1 MFNMISI
8 EHNENVKYS
17 TKNNKIYSNPVFLA
31 VTNHMSAITISTSNL
46 RLMATMEYIAPSF
59 PSFSLP
65 FRNIN
70 RINAEVNTNAE
81 VSMRISP
88 VLMVIIPVYRS
99 IEPEIINAGK
109 RIKIVRNCLRNLRKI
124 FFT

>member
-1 MFNMISI
+1 MFNIISI

-17 TKNNKIYSNPVFLA
+17 TKNNKIYSIPVFLA
-31 VTNHMSAITISTSNL
+31 VTNHIRAITISTSNL
-46 RLMATMEYIAPSF
+46 RLIATMEYIAPSF

-70 RINAEVNTNAE
+70 RVNAEVNANAE
-81 VSMRISP
+81 ARMRISTG
-88 VLMVIIPVYRS
+88 LTVIIPVYCNIAPVKKNERR
-99 IEPEIINAGK
+99 
-109 RIKIVRNCLRNLRKI
+109 RIMIVRNCLRNFLKI